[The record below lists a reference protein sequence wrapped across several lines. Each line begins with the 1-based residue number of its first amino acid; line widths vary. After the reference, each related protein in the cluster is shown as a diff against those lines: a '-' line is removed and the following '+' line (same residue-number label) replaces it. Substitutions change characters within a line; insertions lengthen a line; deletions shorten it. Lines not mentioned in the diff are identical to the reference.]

1 MKLVIYFLNFAFSK
15 SLNDGPGTESETRDM
30 ANVHDENFKVHEKMQ
45 DDMLSN
51 IEHMMGKR
59 SLSLHL
65 NKRFEPTGWLSSM
78 MAGAISKF
86 RHRPKNPDMILVFQ
100 NHIEKWLMIIT
111 LNLWKFW
118 MTRKDFQITDL

>member
-111 LNLWKFW
+111 LNL
-118 MTRKDFQITDL
+118 